1 MKKKYRKMDQ
11 VNGDGAAG
19 AGAADGGV
27 QTDVMSVNAQGVLQG
42 GGSVAAKLLA
52 NGMNVNSLRTNDTLR
67 KDEWVQYDT
76 AIVEIA
82 RARMPLV
89 GKLMAKGLTYGL
101 KNALG
106 TTILQWEQASDMTDA
121 EQTMSGLADTQKDRV
136 TFNMVG
142 LPLPI
147 THKDFTL
154 NIRAL
159 HASRT
164 TGEALDTTQ
173 ARQAT
178 RLVSEK
184 IEKTLVQ
191 GASMPLGGNSIYGLT
206 NHPSRNTG
214 VSLNWADSVNT
225 TGEEIVADVL
235 KMMGALVADNMY
247 GPYDLV
253 IPNDYY
259 VRLADDYKAGSDRT
273 IMERVLAIP
282 GVSSITPSSYLGSGA
297 TGKIVLF
304 QTTSDVLDMVDG
316 IQPTMVTWDTHGGL
330 QMNFKVMAIMVP
342 RLKADMSGQCGIAQY
357 QPA

>member
-1 MKKKYRKMDQ
+1 MKLKCRKMDQ
-11 VNGDGAAG
+11 VTGDSTPGGAAG
-19 AGAADGGV
+19 GEGGV
-27 QTDVMSVNAQGVLQG
+27 QTDVLQVNASGGLQG
-42 GGSVAAKLLA
+42 GGSVATKLLA
-52 NGMNVNSLRTNDTLR
+52 NGMNINALRTNDVLR
-67 KDEWVQYDT
+67 KDEWIQYDT
-76 AIVEIA
+76 AIVDIA

-89 GKLMAKGLTYGL
+89 GRLMAKGLSYGL

-121 EQTMSGLADTQKDRV
+121 EQTMSGLADTQKDRM
-136 TFNMVG
+136 TFNLVG

-147 THKDFTL
+147 THKDFSL

-159 HASRT
+159 QASRN

-173 ARQAT
+173 ARMAT

-184 IEKTLVQ
+184 VERTLVL
-191 GASMPLGGNSIYGLT
+191 GTTMPLGGNSIYGLT

-214 VSLNWADSVNT
+214 TCLNWALTTV
-225 TGEEIVADVL
+225 TGEQIVADVL
-235 KMMGALVADNMY
+235 KMMSALVADNMY

-259 VRLADDYKAGSDRT
+259 VKLADDYKAASDRT
-273 IMERVLAIP
+273 IMERVMAIP
-282 GVSSITPSSYLGSGA
+282 GIESITPSTYLGAGA

-316 IQPTMVTWDTHGGL
+316 IQPTMVTWDTHGGM

-342 RLKADMSGQCGIAQY
+342 RLKADASGQCGIAQY
-357 QPA
+357 QV